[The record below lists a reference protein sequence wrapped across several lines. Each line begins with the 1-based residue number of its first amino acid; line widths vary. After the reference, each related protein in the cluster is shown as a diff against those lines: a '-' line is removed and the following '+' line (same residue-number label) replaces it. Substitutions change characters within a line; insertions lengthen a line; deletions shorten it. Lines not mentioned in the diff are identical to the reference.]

1 MKYQIKN
8 FYLLWQRIHLWG
20 GFTYISLLVWIVPL
34 LLFNSGN
41 NSLMAHDE
49 GLYAWRSRVMFE
61 SGDWINPWSEP
72 HHKTPG
78 PYWLIA
84 SSYKL
89 FGISEASVRLPSMIA
104 GILSILLLSEIG
116 KIILGKKL
124 ATLAAAI
131 LSVEFLWLQ
140 YCRLGT
146 PDVPMICL
154 ILLAI
159 WSLLKAELH
168 PKYSCFYGVAEFR
181 YESGCRDVAQ
191 NSLYKGFDIAQ
202 NHFHTSNQQRR
213 FYCFLAGL
221 SFGLGFLVRSFMIFL
236 SIVALLPYLIAE
248 HHRHRHLTN
257 PTFYLGFA
265 VGLIPTLSWIWL
277 TWQRFGNNSFEQ
289 LFRFVFRLGSNDR
302 GNHGILFYFWNVPT
316 KAFPWFFFALLGLI
330 LLLRRPIPR
339 YQLIL
344 VGFPLVLFAELSI
357 FSTRL
362 PHYSLA
368 LYPFIALLASMGLDW
383 LGRIF
388 SKGIR
393 SRDAIN
399 RVCGI
404 RSRDAINR
412 VCRGVGRDKLIPS
425 SSHLKLPRNLSYAFG
440 VLGLLLVLAGIV
452 ALAVGGVEIRKYAS
466 IILVL
471 GLGWLILPLVWI
483 GRHRF
488 GQKFLTAR
496 YWIAGWLIPAW
507 LALAIAGFNGL
518 IGDYNPDI
526 RAFLAQKAI
535 AQILQTNPI
544 NFVQVGGKTGVLLNF
559 YTPHHGK
566 QVQQLS
572 ELPAGSYA
580 WISAKQPALS
590 THNRVLG
597 TVQKYQLIQL
607 GSRE

>member
-8 FYLLWQRIHLWG
+8 FYLLWQHIHLWG
-20 GFTYISLLVWIVPL
+20 GFSYISLLVWILPL

-89 FGISEASVRLPSMIA
+89 FGISDASVRLPSMIA
-104 GILSILLLSEIG
+104 GILSILLLYEIG
-116 KIILGKKL
+116 KILLGKKV

-154 ILLAI
+154 VLLAI
-159 WSLLKAELH
+159 CSFLKAELY
-168 PKYSCFYGVAEFR
+168 PKYRSFYSFIA
-181 YESGCRDVAQ
+181 
-191 NSLYKGFDIAQ
+191 GF
-202 NHFHTSNQQRR
+202 
-213 FYCFLAGL
+213 

-236 SIVALLPYLIAE
+236 PIVALLPYLIGE
-248 HHRHRHLTN
+248 HRRHRHLSN
-257 PTFYLGFA
+257 PMFYSGFV
-265 VGLIPTLSWIWL
+265 VGLIPTLIWIWL
-277 TWQRFGNNSFEQ
+277 SWQRFGNNSFEE

-302 GNHGILFYFWNVPT
+302 GDHGILFYLWNVPA
-316 KAFPWFFFALLGLI
+316 KAFPWFFFALLGLV

-362 PHYSLA
+362 PHYSLT
-368 LYPFIALLASMGLDW
+368 LYPFIAMLASVGLDW
-383 LGRIF
+383 LGGIF
-388 SKGIR
+388 SKRIWRQRDKGTR
-393 SRDAIN
+393 ETRGNLLFYFPPLPHFCKDAIN
-399 RVCGI
+399 RVSTPFLYFEI
-404 RSRDAINR
+404 
-412 VCRGVGRDKLIPS
+412 
-425 SSHLKLPRNLSYAFG
+425 PRNLSYIFG
-440 VLGLLLVLAGIV
+440 GLGLLLVLASVV
-452 ALAVGGVEIRKYAS
+452 AFAVGGAEIRKYAM
-466 IILVL
+466 LVLAL

-483 GRHRF
+483 GRYDF

-507 LALAIAGFNGL
+507 LALAVAGFNGF
-518 IGDYNPDI
+518 ISDYNPDV

-535 AQILQTNPI
+535 ASILNEATV

-566 QVQQLS
+566 QVQQVS
-572 ELPAGSYA
+572 ELSANSYA
-580 WISAKQPALS
+580 WISAKQSVS
-590 THNRVLG
+590 TPHRVLG
-597 TVQKYQLIQL
+597 TVQDYQLIEL
-607 GSRE
+607 GSRESS

>member
-1 MKYQIKN
+1 MKYKIKT
-8 FYLLWQRIHLWG
+8 FYSIWQQIHLWE
-20 GFTYISLLVWIVPL
+20 GFPYISLLVWILPL

-89 FGISEASVRLPSMIA
+89 FGISDASVRLPSMIA
-104 GILSILLLSEIG
+104 GILSILLLYEIA
-116 KIILGKKL
+116 KIILNKKV
-124 ATLAAAI
+124 AWLAAAI

-154 ILLAI
+154 VLLAI
-159 WSLLKAELH
+159 WSFIKAELH
-168 PKYSCFYGVAEFR
+168 PKSR
-181 YESGCRDVAQ
+181 S
-191 NSLYKGFDIAQ
+191 
-202 NHFHTSNQQRR
+202 
-213 FYCFLAGL
+213 FYCFIAGL
-221 SFGLGFLVRSFMIFL
+221 SFGLGFLIRSFMIFL
-236 SIVALLPYLIAE
+236 PIVALLPYLIGE
-248 HHRHRHLTN
+248 HRRHRHLNN
-257 PTFYLGFA
+257 PTFYSGFV

-277 TWQRFGNNSFEQ
+277 SSQRFGNNTFEE

-302 GNHGILFYFWNVPT
+302 GDHGILFYLWNVPA
-316 KAFPWFFFALLGLI
+316 KGFPWFFFALLGLV
-330 LLLRRPIPR
+330 LLVRRPIPR

-368 LYPFIALLASMGLDW
+368 LYPFIALLASVGLDW
-383 LGRIF
+383 LGGIF
-388 SKGIR
+388 SKRITK
-393 SRDAIN
+393 
-399 RVCGI
+399 
-404 RSRDAINR
+404 
-412 VCRGVGRDKLIPS
+412 VGGDKLISS
-425 SSHLKLPRNLSYAFG
+425 SSHLKLVGNLSYAFG
-440 VLGLLLVLAGIV
+440 GLGILLVLAGVV
-452 ALAVGGVEIRKYAS
+452 AFAVGGAEIRKYAT
-466 IILVL
+466 IVLTL

-483 GRHRF
+483 GRYRF
-488 GQKFLTAR
+488 GQKFITAR

-507 LALAIAGFNGL
+507 LALAVAGFNGF
-518 IGDYNPDI
+518 IGDYNPDV
-526 RAFLAQKAI
+526 RAFLTQRAI
-535 AQILQTNPI
+535 ASILQTNPI

-566 QVQQLS
+566 EVQQVS
-572 ELPAGSYA
+572 ELSAGSYA
-580 WISAKQPALS
+580 WISAKHPVS
-590 THNRVLG
+590 TPHRVLG
-597 TVQKYQLIQL
+597 TVQHYQLIQL
-607 GSRE
+607 GNGE

>member
-20 GFTYISLLVWIVPL
+20 GFPYISLLVWILPL

-41 NSLMAHDE
+41 SSLMAHDE

-84 SSYKL
+84 NSYKL
-89 FGISEASVRLPSMIA
+89 FGISDASVRLPSMIA
-104 GILSILLLSEIG
+104 GILSILLLYEIG
-116 KIILGKKL
+116 KILLGKKL

-154 ILLAI
+154 VLLAI
-159 WSLLKAELH
+159 WCFLKAELH
-168 PKYSCFYGVAEFR
+168 PKYRSFY
-181 YESGCRDVAQ
+181 S
-191 NSLYKGFDIAQ
+191 
-202 NHFHTSNQQRR
+202 
-213 FYCFLAGL
+213 FLAGL

-236 SIVALLPYLIAE
+236 SIVALLPYLIVE
-248 HHRHRHLTN
+248 HRRHRHLIN
-257 PTFYLGFA
+257 PMFYLGFA

-277 TWQRFGNNSFEQ
+277 SWQRFGNNSFEQ
-289 LFRFVFRLGSNDR
+289 LFRFVFWLGSNDR
-302 GNHGILFYFWNVPT
+302 GDHGILFYFWNVPA

-368 LYPFIALLASMGLDW
+368 LYPFIALLASIGLDW
-383 LGRIF
+383 LGGIF

-412 VCRGVGRDKLIPS
+412 VSRGVGRDKLIPS

-440 VLGLLLVLAGIV
+440 GLGLLLVLAGIV
-452 ALAVGGVEIRKYAS
+452 ALAVGGAEISKYAS
-466 IILVL
+466 IILAL

-496 YWIAGWLIPAW
+496 YWMAGWLIPAW

-566 QVQQLS
+566 QVQQVS
-572 ELPAGSYA
+572 ELSAGSYA

-590 THNRVLG
+590 TPYRVLG

>member
-8 FYLLWQRIHLWG
+8 FYLLWQQIHLWE
-20 GFTYISLLVWIVPL
+20 GFTYISLLVWILPL

-41 NSLMAHDE
+41 SSLMAHDE

-89 FGISEASVRLPSMIA
+89 FGISDASVRLPSMIA
-104 GILSILLLSEIG
+104 GILSILLLYEIG
-116 KIILGKKL
+116 KILLGKKV
-124 ATLAAAI
+124 AWLAAAI

-168 PKYSCFYGVAEFR
+168 PKYRSSY
-181 YESGCRDVAQ
+181 
-191 NSLYKGFDIAQ
+191 
-202 NHFHTSNQQRR
+202 R
-213 FYCFLAGL
+213 FIAGL

-236 SIVALLPYLIAE
+236 PIVALLPYLIAE
-248 HHRHRHLTN
+248 HRRHRHLSN
-257 PTFYLGFA
+257 PMFYLGFA

-277 TWQRFGNNSFEQ
+277 SWQRFGNNSFEQ
-289 LFRFVFRLGSNDR
+289 LLRFVFRLGSNDR
-302 GNHGILFYFWNVPT
+302 GDHGILFYLWNVPA
-316 KAFPWFFFALLGLI
+316 KAFPWFFFAVLGFV

-368 LYPFIALLASMGLDW
+368 LYPFIALLASIGLDW
-383 LGRIF
+383 LGAIF
-388 SKGIR
+388 SKGTFWR
-393 SRDAIN
+393 QWAQGDKETRRQGDKGTRGRGNLLPHLSPLTHSCRDAIN
-399 RVCGI
+399 RVSTPTFYLEI
-404 RSRDAINR
+404 
-412 VCRGVGRDKLIPS
+412 
-425 SSHLKLPRNLSYAFG
+425 PRNLSYIFG
-440 VLGLLLVLAGIV
+440 GLGLLLVLAGIV
-452 ALAVGGVEIRKYAS
+452 ALAVGGAEIRKYAT
-466 IILVL
+466 IILAL

-483 GRHRF
+483 GRYRF

-496 YWIAGWLIPAW
+496 YWMAGWLIPAW

-518 IGDYNPDI
+518 IGDYNPDV

-535 AQILQTNPI
+535 AQILQANPI
-544 NFVQVGGKTGVLLNF
+544 NFVQIGGKTGVLLNF

-572 ELPAGSYA
+572 ELSAGSYA
-580 WISAKQPALS
+580 WISAKQPTLS
-590 THNRVLG
+590 TPYQVLG
-597 TVQKYQLIQL
+597 TVQDYQLIKL
-607 GSRE
+607 GNGE

>member
-8 FYLLWQRIHLWG
+8 LNSLWQQIHLWG
-20 GFTYISLLVWIVPL
+20 GFPYISLLVWILPL

-78 PYWLIA
+78 PYWMIA

-89 FGISEASVRLPSMIA
+89 FGISEASVRLTSMIA
-104 GILSILLLSEIG
+104 GILSILLLYEIG
-116 KIILGKKL
+116 KIILSKKL
-124 ATLAAAI
+124 GWLAAAI

-154 ILLAI
+154 VLLAI
-159 WSLLKAELH
+159 WSFLKAELH
-168 PKYSCFYGVAEFR
+168 PKYRSFY
-181 YESGCRDVAQ
+181 
-191 NSLYKGFDIAQ
+191 
-202 NHFHTSNQQRR
+202 R
-213 FYCFLAGL
+213 FIAGL

-236 SIVALLPYLIAE
+236 PIVALLPYLIGE
-248 HHRHRHLTN
+248 HRRHRHLTN
-257 PTFYLGFA
+257 PMFYLGFA

-277 TWQRFGNNSFEQ
+277 SSQRFGNNSFEE

-302 GNHGILFYFWNVPT
+302 GDHGILFYFWNVPA
-316 KAFPWFFFALLGLI
+316 KAFPWFFFALLGLV
-330 LLLRRPIPR
+330 LLVRRPIPR

-368 LYPFIALLASMGLDW
+368 LYPFIAMLASVGLDW
-383 LGRIF
+383 LGAIF
-388 SKGIR
+388 SKRIWRQGDKR
-393 SRDAIN
+393 T
-399 RVCGI
+399 
-404 RSRDAINR
+404 
-412 VCRGVGRDKLIPS
+412 RGQKGQGGQGRQGGELLTPNSSLLTPRFPTFYGSIPHS
-425 SSHLKLPRNLSYAFG
+425 PTPPLYFEIPRNLSYAFG
-440 VLGLLLVLAGIV
+440 GLGILLVLAGVV
-452 ALAVGGVEIRKYAS
+452 AFAVGGVEIRKYATVV
-466 IILVL
+466 LAL

-483 GRHRF
+483 GRYRF

-507 LALAIAGFNGL
+507 LALAVAGFNGF
-518 IGDYNPDI
+518 IGDYNPDV
-526 RAFLAQKAI
+526 RAFLTQKAI
-535 AQILQTNPI
+535 AEILQTNPI

-566 QVQQLS
+566 QVQQVSQLS
-572 ELPAGSYA
+572 AGSYA

-590 THNRVLG
+590 TPHRVLG
-597 TVQKYQLIQL
+597 TVQDYQLIQL
-607 GSRE
+607 GSGE

>member
-8 FYLLWQRIHLWG
+8 FYLFWQRIHLWG
-20 GFTYISLLVWIVPL
+20 GFTYISLLVWILPL

-49 GLYAWRSRVMFE
+49 GLYAWRSLMMFE

-89 FGISEASVRLPSMIA
+89 FGISDASVRLPSMIA
-104 GILSILLLSEIG
+104 GILSILLLYEIG
-116 KIILGKKL
+116 KILLGKKL

-154 ILLAI
+154 VLLAI
-159 WSLLKAELH
+159 WSFLKAELH
-168 PKYSCFYGVAEFR
+168 PKYRSFYTF
-181 YESGCRDVAQ
+181 
-191 NSLYKGFDIAQ
+191 I
-202 NHFHTSNQQRR
+202 
-213 FYCFLAGL
+213 AGL

-236 SIVALLPYLIAE
+236 PIGALLPYLIAE
-248 HHRHRHLTN
+248 HRRHRHLTN
-257 PTFYLGFA
+257 PMFYLGFA

-277 TWQRFGNNSFEQ
+277 SWQRFGNNSFEQ

-302 GNHGILFYFWNVPT
+302 GDHGILFYLWNVPA

-383 LGRIF
+383 LGGIF

-399 RVCGI
+399 RVC
-404 RSRDAINR
+404 
-412 VCRGVGRDKLIPS
+412 RGVERDKLIPS

-483 GRHRF
+483 GRYRF

-496 YWIAGWLIPAW
+496 YWMAGWLIPAW
-507 LALAIAGFNGL
+507 LALAVAGFNGL
-518 IGDYNPDI
+518 IGDYNPDL

-572 ELPAGSYA
+572 ELSAGSYA
-580 WISAKQPALS
+580 WISAKQPTLS
-590 THNRVLG
+590 TPYRVLG

>member
-8 FYLLWQRIHLWG
+8 FYLFWQQIHLWE
-20 GFTYISLLVWIVPL
+20 GFTYISLLVWILPL

-41 NSLMAHDE
+41 SSLMAHDE
-49 GLYAWRSRVMFE
+49 GLYAWRSLVMFE

-78 PYWLIA
+78 LYWLIA

-89 FGISEASVRLPSMIA
+89 FGISDASVRLPSMIA
-104 GILSILLLSEIG
+104 GILSILLLYEIG
-116 KIILGKKL
+116 KILLGKKV

-131 LSVEFLWLQ
+131 FSVEFLWLQ

-159 WSLLKAELH
+159 WSLLKAELN
-168 PKYSCFYGVAEFR
+168 PKYRSFY
-181 YESGCRDVAQ
+181 
-191 NSLYKGFDIAQ
+191 
-202 NHFHTSNQQRR
+202 R
-213 FYCFLAGL
+213 FIAGL
-221 SFGLGFLVRSFMIFL
+221 SFALGFLVRSFMIFL
-236 SIVALLPYLIAE
+236 PIVALLPYLIAE
-248 HHRHRHLTN
+248 HRRHRHLSN
-257 PTFYLGFA
+257 PMFYLGFA

-277 TWQRFGNNSFEQ
+277 SWQRFGNNSFEQ

-302 GNHGILFYFWNVPT
+302 GDHGILFYFWNVPA
-316 KAFPWFFFALLGLI
+316 KAFPWFFFALLGLV

-344 VGFPLVLFAELSI
+344 VGFPIVLFAELSI

-368 LYPFIALLASMGLDW
+368 LYPFIALLASIGLDW
-383 LGRIF
+383 LGAIF
-388 SKGIR
+388 SK
-393 SRDAIN
+393 
-399 RVCGI
+399 GI

-412 VCRGVGRDKLIPS
+412 VCRGVGRDKLIS
-425 SSHLKLPRNLSYAFG
+425 SSSYLKLLRNLSYTFG
-440 VLGLLLVLAGIV
+440 VLGIFLVLAGIV
-452 ALAVGGVEIRKYAS
+452 AFAVGSAEIRKYATVV
-466 IILVL
+466 LPL

-483 GRHRF
+483 GRYRF

-507 LALAIAGFNGL
+507 LALAMAGFNGL
-518 IGDYNPDI
+518 IGDYNPNL
-526 RAFLAQKAI
+526 RAFLAQRAI

-572 ELPAGSYA
+572 ELPPGSYA
-580 WISAKQPALS
+580 WISAKQSALS
-590 THNRVLG
+590 TPHRVLG
-597 TVQKYQLIQL
+597 TVQNYQLIQL
-607 GSRE
+607 SHLNTHL

>member
-8 FYLLWQRIHLWG
+8 FYLLWQQIRLWE
-20 GFTYISLLVWIVPL
+20 GFTYISLLVWILPL

-78 PYWLIA
+78 PYWIIA

-89 FGISEASVRLPSMIA
+89 FGISDASVRLPSMIA
-104 GILSILLLSEIG
+104 GILSILLLYEIG
-116 KIILGKKL
+116 KIILGKKI

-154 ILLAI
+154 VLLAI

-168 PKYSCFYGVAEFR
+168 PKYRSSY
-181 YESGCRDVAQ
+181 S
-191 NSLYKGFDIAQ
+191 
-202 NHFHTSNQQRR
+202 
-213 FYCFLAGL
+213 FLAGL

-236 SIVALLPYLIAE
+236 PIVALLPYLIAE
-248 HHRHRHLTN
+248 HRRHRHLSN
-257 PTFYLGFA
+257 PMFYLGFA

-277 TWQRFGNNSFEQ
+277 SWQRFGNNSFEQ

-302 GNHGILFYFWNVPT
+302 GDHGILFYLWNVPA
-316 KAFPWFFFALLGLI
+316 KAFPWFFFAVLGFI

-368 LYPFIALLASMGLDW
+368 LYPFIALLASIGLDW
-383 LGRIF
+383 LGGIF
-388 SKGIR
+388 SKRTFWRQG
-393 SRDAIN
+393 DK
-399 RVCGI
+399 GT
-404 RSRDAINR
+404 
-412 VCRGVGRDKLIPS
+412 RGTRGQGDRETRRQGDRETGRQGDRENNSSFPPS
-425 SSHLKLPRNLSYAFG
+425 PHPSLSLSPPLRISQSPTPTFYLEIPRNLSYIFG
-440 VLGLLLVLAGIV
+440 GLGILLVLAGIV
-452 ALAVGGVEIRKYAS
+452 ALAVGNAEIRKYAS
-466 IILVL
+466 IILAL
-471 GLGWLILPLVWI
+471 GLGWLILPLAWI
-483 GRHRF
+483 GRYRF

-496 YWIAGWLIPAW
+496 YWMAGWLIPAW
-507 LALAIAGFNGL
+507 LALAVAGFNGF
-518 IGDYNPDI
+518 IGDYNPDV
-526 RAFLAQKAI
+526 RAFLEQRAI

-566 QVQQLS
+566 QVQQVS
-572 ELPAGSYA
+572 ELSAGSYA
-580 WISAKQPALS
+580 WISAKQPTLS
-590 THNRVLG
+590 TPHRVLG

-607 GSRE
+607 GSGE

>member
-20 GFTYISLLVWIVPL
+20 GFPYISLLVWILPL

-78 PYWLIA
+78 PYWMIA

-89 FGISEASVRLPSMIA
+89 FGISEASVRLNGAIA
-104 GILSILLLSEIG
+104 GIFSILLLYEIG
-116 KIILGKKL
+116 KIIFSKKL
-124 ATLAAAI
+124 GWLAAAI

-154 ILLAI
+154 VLLAI
-159 WSLLKAELH
+159 WSFLKAELH
-168 PKYSCFYGVAEFR
+168 PKYRSFYR
-181 YESGCRDVAQ
+181 
-191 NSLYKGFDIAQ
+191 
-202 NHFHTSNQQRR
+202 
-213 FYCFLAGL
+213 FLAGL

-236 SIVALLPYLIAE
+236 PIVALLPYLIGQ
-248 HHRHRHLTN
+248 HRRHRHLSN
-257 PTFYLGFA
+257 PMFYLGFA

-277 TWQRFGNNSFEQ
+277 SSQRFGNNSFEQ

-302 GNHGILFYFWNVPT
+302 GDHGILFYFWNVPA
-316 KAFPWFFFALLGLI
+316 KAFPWFFFALLGLV
-330 LLLRRPIPR
+330 LLVRRPLPR

-368 LYPFIALLASMGLDW
+368 LYPFIALLASVGLDW
-383 LGRIF
+383 LGGIF
-388 SKGIR
+388 SKRI
-393 SRDAIN
+393 
-399 RVCGI
+399 
-404 RSRDAINR
+404 
-412 VCRGVGRDKLIPS
+412 RGVGETRSGGVGGDKLISS
-425 SSHLKLPRNLSYAFG
+425 SSHLKLVGNLSYAFG
-440 VLGLLLVLAGIV
+440 GLGLLLVLAGV
-452 ALAVGGVEIRKYAS
+452 VGLAVGGAEIRKYATVV
-466 IILVL
+466 LAL

-483 GRHRF
+483 GRYRF

-507 LALAIAGFNGL
+507 LALAVAGFNGF
-518 IGDYNPDI
+518 IGDYNPDV

-535 AQILQTNPI
+535 AEILQTNPI

-566 QVQQLS
+566 QVQQVS
-572 ELPAGSYA
+572 ELPPSSYA
-580 WISAKQPALS
+580 WISAKQPIS
-590 THNRVLG
+590 TPHRVLG
-597 TVQKYQLIQL
+597 TVQDYQLIQL
-607 GSRE
+607 GSGE